1 MRQILMVLVALVLL
15 AGCAKRD
22 YESAPYYDSYS
33 ADYDDEVM
41 MAEIAPRRH
50 GSYSGRVAA
59 KAAPTSYATATLDTL
74 EAQGSEE
81 PEPTENTLS
90 QRMVHYNGYLE
101 LRVTKADES
110 TEAIKAMIEE
120 LGGYVE
126 SCSSR
131 HVTVR
136 VPVKSFPT
144 AMEQTMA
151 LGDVLSRSVTAEDVT
166 ESYTAIDLRLQTARA
181 TRDRLVALLARA
193 KDEQEKIALL
203 KQIQRV
209 NEEIDVTE
217 SQLRTLASL
226 ASYSRLSISLVP
238 RDAFADRSHRED
250 AVGLEWIQAL
260 TPFRRDV
267 GSDGRRLSIETP
279 EGLVQLSTRGR
290 FVAESA
296 DGAVLWTGR
305 LPNEPQGDADF
316 WIEAIESRLAPEF
329 AAAEIT
335 TVGEWTMLRLVSDG
349 EQPYRYLVGLI
360 DDGKKLK
367 LVEIYYPGEE
377 QEQRYGEAIL
387 SSLRGGEG

>member
-1 MRQILMVLVALVLL
+1 MRQILMVLAALLL
-15 AGCAKRD
+15 LSGCAKRA
-22 YESAPYYDSYS
+22 YESEMYYDSYS
-33 ADYDDEVM
+33 ADYDQ
-41 MAEIAPRRH
+41 AEMKAESSADMYFSPGTRSAPYR
-50 GSYSGRVAA
+50 GSVSAA
-59 KAAPTSYATATLDTL
+59 EAVPAPSTEPAAEPATEPTS
-74 EAQGSEE
+74 
-81 PEPTENTLS
+81 S

-110 TEAIKAMIEE
+110 IEQIKATIEE
-120 LGGYVE
+120 MDGYVE

-136 VPVKSFPT
+136 VPVKAFPA

-181 TRDRLVALLARA
+181 TRDRLVELLARA
-193 KDEQEKIALL
+193 KNEQEKIALL

-250 AVGLEWIQAL
+250 AVGLEWIQEL

-279 EGLVQLSTRGR
+279 EGLVVLSTRGR

-305 LPNEPQGDADF
+305 LPNDPQGDADF
-316 WIEAIESRLAPEF
+316 WIEAIESRLASEF
-329 AAAEIT
+329 AVAEIT
-335 TVGEWTMLRLVSDG
+335 TVGEWKVLRLVSDG
-349 EQPYRYLVGLI
+349 EEPYRYLVGLI

-367 LVEIYYPGEE
+367 L
-377 QEQRYGEAIL
+377 A
-387 SSLRGGEG
+387 SLLYANR

>member
-1 MRQILMVLVALVLL
+1 MVLAALWLL
-15 AGCAKRD
+15 VGCAAHRD
-22 YESAPYYDSYS
+22 ASTAHYESYSYE
-33 ADYDDEVM
+33 DDDVM
-41 MAEIAPRRH
+41 MAMEPMPERASANRGRGQAKSNSVASIASAPPAAAASFSDSSQREDV
-50 GSYSGRVAA
+50 VA
-59 KAAPTSYATATLDTL
+59 PST
-74 EAQGSEE
+74 
-81 PEPTENTLS
+81 

-110 TEAIKAMIEE
+110 TASIKAMIEE
-120 LGGYVE
+120 MGGYVE
-126 SCSSR
+126 SSSNR

-136 VPVKSFPT
+136 VPVKAFPA

-181 TRDRLVALLARA
+181 TRDRLVELLARA
-193 KDEQEKIALL
+193 KDESEKIALL

-217 SQLRTLASL
+217 SKLRTLASL
-226 ASYSRLSISLVP
+226 ASYSRLSISLVT

-279 EGLVQLSTRGR
+279 DGLVVLSTRGR

-316 WIEAIESRLAPEF
+316 WIEAIESRLASEF
-329 AAAEIT
+329 ATAEIT

-349 EQPYRYLVGLI
+349 EEPYRYLVGLI
-360 DDGKKLK
+360 EDGKKLK
-367 LVEIYYPGEE
+367 LVEIYYPGEA
-377 QEQRYGEAIL
+377 QEQRYGDDIL
-387 SSLRGGEG
+387 TSLRGGEG

>member
-1 MRQILMVLVALVLL
+1 MA
-15 AGCAKRD
+15 
-22 YESAPYYDSYS
+22 SAPPMEMAVDPSPV
-33 ADYDDEVM
+33 EV
-41 MAEIAPRRH
+41 ETP
-50 GSYSGRVAA
+50 S
-59 KAAPTSYATATLDTL
+59 T
-74 EAQGSEE
+74 
-81 PEPTENTLS
+81 

-110 TEAIKAMIEE
+110 TAAIKSMIEE
-120 LGGYVE
+120 MGGYVE
-126 SCSSR
+126 SSSNR

-136 VPVKSFPT
+136 VPVKAFPA

-181 TRDRLVALLARA
+181 TRDRLVELLARA
-193 KDEQEKIALL
+193 KDESEKIALL

-238 RDAFADRSHRED
+238 RDAFTDRSHRQD

-267 GSDGRRLSIETP
+267 GSDGRRLSIEAP
-279 EGLVQLSTRGR
+279 DGLVVLSTRGR

-305 LPNEPQGDADF
+305 LPNEPQGDAGF
-316 WIEAIESRLAPEF
+316 WIEAIESRLASEF
-329 AAAEIT
+329 ATAEIT

-349 EQPYRYLVGLI
+349 EEPYRYLVGLI

-367 LVEIYYPGEE
+367 LVEIYYPGEV
-377 QEQRYGEAIL
+377 QEQRYGDDIL
-387 SSLRGGEG
+387 TSLRGGEG